1 MKTFRKTYIE
11 ITNVCD
17 LSCDFCRPTTRAP
30 RFMDREVFSIVLEKI
45 RGYSK
50 LLHFHVMGEPLLHP
64 EIGPFLVL
72 CGDHGYQVNLVTNGM
87 SLKEKGDSILGKPA
101 LKQVSIS
108 VHSISGNPDI
118 QSLDAYFQS
127 IYDFAQ
133 KASRV
138 PGLSISLRLWNMNG
152 DANHQRS
159 AEILHHLERTFL
171 LPGSLLDTLCRKPS
185 CKLGKNVWLNC
196 APRFEWPD
204 LSNRDYGNTG
214 FCLGLRN
221 QFAILVDGTVVPC
234 CLDRNGVMALGN
246 IREQALS
253 DILDGTRARK
263 IRRGFDAGLVAEE
276 LCRKC
281 GYRLK
286 FGEEGSAKSGSPIL
300 P

>member
-17 LSCDFCRPTTRAP
+17 LSCDFCRPTARAP
-30 RFMDREVFSIVLEKI
+30 RFMDRRLFSIVLEKI

-64 EIGPFLVL
+64 EIGPFLDL
-72 CGDHGYQVNLVTNGM
+72 CGEHGYQVNLVTNGI
-87 SLKEKGDSILGKPA
+87 SLLEKGDSILGRPA

-108 VHSISGNPDI
+108 LHSISGNPGKG
-118 QSLDAYFQS
+118 SPDAYFHS
-127 IYDFAQ
+127 LYDFAQ

-138 PGLSISLRLWNMNG
+138 LGLSISLRLWNMN
-152 DANHQRS
+152 DDEDHVRN
-159 AEILHHLERTFL
+159 AEILRHLERTFL
-171 LPGSLLDTLCRKPS
+171 LPGSLMDMLREKQS
-185 CKLGKNVWLNC
+185 CKLGRNVWLNC

-204 LSNRDYGNTG
+204 LSNREYGNTG
-214 FCLGLRN
+214 FCLGLRD

-246 IREQALS
+246 IKDQPLS
-253 DILDGTRARK
+253 DILSSERARK
-263 IRRGFDAGLVAEE
+263 IRQGFDAGEVAEE

-286 FGEEGSAKSGSPIL
+286 FGEGKERAR
-300 P
+300 